1 MRNVLLLIHHDR
13 GQESRYQAALDVTR
27 AIGGHLT
34 CVDLTMIPEF
44 IGDYVGATGAILAD
58 EQADEAANK
67 VRMLARL
74 EREDVSFDW
83 IDRTGFTAQTIRDH
97 AGLSDLVV
105 LSCSGGGQ
113 ISEQMNV
120 AIGDTLLRV
129 GKPVL
134 AVPMNAPSFNLC
146 GRALVAW
153 DGSDDAEAALQA
165 AAPLLSKAETVTI
178 YHNEDGSLRI
188 PAEDAARYLAR
199 HGIEPVIKCEPAG
212 SRRPAEEILAECR
225 SGGHDW
231 IVMGAYG
238 RGRVIEEF
246 FGGATRSML
255 KESPVPLFLMHKR

>member
-1 MRNVLLLIHHDR
+1 MRNVLLLAHDDE
-13 GQESRYQAALDVTR
+13 GQETRYQAALDVTR
-27 AIGGHLT
+27 AMGGHLT
-34 CVDLTMIPEF
+34 CIGLTMIPAF
-44 IGDYVGATGAILAD
+44 VGDYVGATSMMLAD

-67 VRMLARL
+67 TRMLGRL

-97 AGLSDLVV
+97 AGLADLVV
-105 LSCSGGGQ
+105 LSCSGAGQ
-113 ISEQMNV
+113 LSEQMNE
-120 AIGDTLLRV
+120 AIADTLLQV

-134 AVPMNAPSFNLC
+134 AVPTEAAPFNLC

-165 AAPLLSKAETVTI
+165 ATPLLTKAETVTI
-178 YHNEDGSLRI
+178 YYTDDGSLRI

-199 HGIEPVIKCEPAG
+199 HGVEPIVKCEPAG
-212 SRRPAEEILAECR
+212 PGRAATEILNECR
-225 SGGHDW
+225 RGHHDW

-238 RGRVIEEF
+238 RGRVFQQI

-255 KESPVPLFLMHKR
+255 KETPVPLLLMHKR